1 MLLRNLNKEKPTKL
15 NNRFQNLRNTTI
27 TSSATAN
34 ISFYIYVYPLKNKI
48 SIQQIKLL
56 QLKGCCDLL
65 LMQCIIDAKVKD
77 VHLSINFHC
86 CINVS
91 DEDVCC
97 IETNR
102 AG

>member
-1 MLLRNLNKEKPTKL
+1 MSLRNLNKEKPTKL
-15 NNRFQNLRNTTI
+15 NNRFQNLHNTKI

-34 ISFYIYVYPLKNKI
+34 ISFYIYAYPLKNKI

-56 QLKGCCDLL
+56 QLMVRVVVIYFLFNAS
-65 LMQCIIDAKVKD
+65 LMLK
-77 VHLSINFHC
+77 HLSINFHC

-102 AG
+102 AS